1 MYSSYGLTFNEKYS
15 RSFSDGFGRNVMIFG
30 VDNSSVS
37 HTDLKHDPLILSE
50 GSTFGINGSF
60 DAPVKKICINFSKPK
75 TKFCLSLHYNAGNSY
90 LFVNGKEIYKFK
102 FSNKISNF
110 PCRFSL

>member
-1 MYSSYGLTFNEKYS
+1 MFEATNIIKNNDGEKYVYSSCGLTFNEKYS

-60 DAPVKKICINFSKPK
+60 DAPVKK
-75 TKFCLSLHYNAGNSY
+75 
-90 LFVNGKEIYKFK
+90 FV
-102 FSNKISNF
+102 
-110 PCRFSL
+110 

>member
-1 MYSSYGLTFNEKYS
+1 
-15 RSFSDGFGRNVMIFG
+15 MIFG

-60 DAPVKKICINFSKPK
+60 DAPVKK
-75 TKFCLSLHYNAGNSY
+75 
-90 LFVNGKEIYKFK
+90 FV
-102 FSNKISNF
+102 
-110 PCRFSL
+110 